1 MKKNG
6 VAPKSSYFIDKSIK
20 LKRYTDDFREVNRFM
35 KILQDMDNIY
45 EEMSLQFDLI
55 KQDMKNLTKTYD
67 KLCKIINENFYLN
80 T

>member
-35 KILQDMDNIY
+35 KIL
-45 EEMSLQFDLI
+45 
-55 KQDMKNLTKTYD
+55 
-67 KLCKIINENFYLN
+67 
-80 T
+80 